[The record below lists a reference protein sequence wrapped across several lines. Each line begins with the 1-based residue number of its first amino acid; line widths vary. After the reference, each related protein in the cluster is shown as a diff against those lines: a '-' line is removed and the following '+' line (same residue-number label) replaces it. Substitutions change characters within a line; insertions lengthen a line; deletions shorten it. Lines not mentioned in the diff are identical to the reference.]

1 MSRDEILAP
10 RNAVIEAAVYQL
22 AAVKPLMRPFA
33 IREAAERL
41 DLNMSDLKA
50 AVREA
55 TRKPRA
61 RRAYGSPVAPSNT
74 TRDHASTVE
83 VADAPTQDN
92 VSVAEVAQFLRTQLL
107 AMK

>member
-50 AVREA
+50 AL
-55 TRKPRA
+55 P
-61 RRAYGSPVAPSNT
+61 
-74 TRDHASTVE
+74 
-83 VADAPTQDN
+83 
-92 VSVAEVAQFLRTQLL
+92 
-107 AMK
+107 